1 MAAFVTSDSH
11 FGHAKMLTFLGPDG
25 NRIRP
30 FESLDEMHQ
39 VMIDNWNKTVHP
51 KDTVYH
57 LGDVAI
63 PRSGLHVLEQ
73 LNGRKILIRGNH
85 DIFKLRDYAK
95 YFEDIRGCHFK
106 DKLIFCHI
114 PVHRD
119 CFEGRYKGC
128 VHGHLHVHQVMHE
141 DNPDPLYF
149 NTCVERNNFTPVSL
163 DAIRQYFGL

>member
-11 FGHAKMLTFLGPDG
+11 FGHTKMLTFLGPDG

-57 LGDVAI
+57 
-63 PRSGLHVLEQ
+63 
-73 LNGRKILIRGNH
+73 
-85 DIFKLRDYAK
+85 
-95 YFEDIRGCHFK
+95 
-106 DKLIFCHI
+106 
-114 PVHRD
+114 
-119 CFEGRYKGC
+119 
-128 VHGHLHVHQVMHE
+128 QVIHKSK
-141 DNPDPLYF
+141 PDPLYF